1 MLALVRTN
9 SWTAVISSWLAGQK
23 YFTHLQGSVNGMTR
37 LIIGPATPVPTVKP
51 VRKVKIRSRNICF
64 FVANKRKN
72 FSKLIVNIHPR
83 HSYKMVDCLKNNLS
97 HGWHWCARTYVSMNV
112 YTTMWMLRALGFVVA
127 HDLLEYTDTWMTSRW
142 TCFLCFVQH
151 GAPFVRLFRIFN
163 KQVKAS

>member
-83 HSYKMVDCLKNNLS
+83 HSYEMVDCLKNNLS
-97 HGWHWCARTYVSMNV
+97 HRWHWCARTYVSMNV
-112 YTTMWMLRALGFVVA
+112 YTTMWMLRALGFVVRCPRSIRIYRYM
-127 HDLLEYTDTWMTSRW
+127 DDVTVNMFSLFCSTWSAV
-142 TCFLCFVQH
+142 CEIISNF
-151 GAPFVRLFRIFN
+151 
-163 KQVKAS
+163 